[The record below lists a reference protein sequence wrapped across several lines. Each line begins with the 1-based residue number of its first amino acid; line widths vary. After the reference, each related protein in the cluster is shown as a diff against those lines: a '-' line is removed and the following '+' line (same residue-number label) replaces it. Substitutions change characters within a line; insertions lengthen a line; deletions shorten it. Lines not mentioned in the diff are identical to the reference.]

1 MDKIRNSAFD
11 IIYRTES
18 RDYSVRYQASSDDKD
33 VKSMFFIHSSAAAG
47 KVFGIYATYKGN
59 NKAMPL
65 ASIQSV
71 SHLGGNSLTT
81 NSIAYAIVKFPND
94 STLVTD
100 NITRHGAVSSSCDKY
115 LDSKFP
121 RNESFIETLDSA
133 SKGDCGFKVL
143 AQQMYNKDKS
153 FRVLVR
159 ALMLSTLEENKEFHT
174 ICLDQQ
180 DPSLLVYVDI
190 MKHILLTEHSWFK
203 ASEYA
208 QIAADTSSRPIAC
221 IHTKE

>member
-1 MDKIRNSAFD
+1 
-11 IIYRTES
+11 
-18 RDYSVRYQASSDDKD
+18 
-33 VKSMFFIHSSAAAG
+33 
-47 KVFGIYATYKGN
+47 
-59 NKAMPL
+59 
-65 ASIQSV
+65 
-71 SHLGGNSLTT
+71 
-81 NSIAYAIVKFPND
+81 
-94 STLVTD
+94 
-100 NITRHGAVSSSCDKY
+100 